1 MNINEYQA
9 WVRSKWNKSSEQE
22 LTLRD
27 DFIMTVGLA
36 GETGE
41 VMEILKKK
49 VRDGSM
55 YFDDKKKEHLI
66 EELGDVFYY
75 LTMICSRQDITLQ
88 QVIDTNVD
96 KLNKRYA
103 DRR

>member
-96 KLNKRYA
+96 KLNERYA

>member
-9 WVRSKWNKSSEQE
+9 WVRLKWNKSSNQE